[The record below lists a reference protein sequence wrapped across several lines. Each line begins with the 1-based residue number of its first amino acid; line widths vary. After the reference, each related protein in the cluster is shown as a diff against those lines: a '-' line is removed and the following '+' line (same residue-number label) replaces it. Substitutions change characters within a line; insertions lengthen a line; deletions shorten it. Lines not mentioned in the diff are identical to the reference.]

1 MFGDTPIVLAKRC
14 TRLLAGERSAVRIG
28 CVLQF
33 AVRLRRLCKMQK
45 RHGWG
50 ENGRA
55 AAIFTLNRQSR
66 GPGASWRRSACM
78 QHANRDAEDRDKMP
92 GPNQISFSGPAQA
105 WRGREGRSPANLHRR
120 RNLLTRPYCCLLGW
134 CPIDCS
140 LCENWS
146 VRIGKGGKEK
156 VCAWVNGG
164 GGVAGVERDF
174 SNRHLRSPAGLR
186 HLCVSTAIA
195 MAPGC
200 LDGARHGPSSS
211 RWHLRLIKLPS
222 LES

>member
-1 MFGDTPIVLAKRC
+1 MQDAEKAWVGRKWE
-14 TRLLAGERSAVRIG
+14 GRSH
-28 CVLQF
+28 F
-33 AVRLRRLCKMQK
+33 YS
-45 RHGWG
+45 
-50 ENGRA
+50 
-55 AAIFTLNRQSR
+55 QSSIS
-66 GPGASWRRSACM
+66 GPGCILAALAMQHHCIASVWLM

-146 VRIGKGGKEK
+146 VRIGKGGKDT